1 MGTFPDCTRNC
12 SFWNFIYLS
21 FAPWRMASCLG
32 LARPPVTFVRKC
44 TYLFSV
50 HSLPYLPLRKE
61 GARDGPSNWGWL
73 SAVTPGRRSSVSKSF
88 SDKRAENAPA
98 CGRCTQ
104 ASDVLYSSPTRLG
117 ERGFLFCFF
126 FPRRRSWAGRVRRR
140 LQPFSFL
147 LSPWDCKQGRRT
159 TLFSLMF
166 GEWGEKKYRGKKKKE
181 EQRGETSET

>member
-1 MGTFPDCTRNC
+1 M
-12 SFWNFIYLS
+12 
-21 FAPWRMASCLG
+21 CLG
-32 LARPPVTFVRKC
+32 LARPAVTFVRKC

-104 ASDVLYSSPTRLG
+104 TSDVLYSSPTRLG
-117 ERGFLFCFF
+117 ERGFLFFF
-126 FPRRRSWAGRVRRR
+126 LGEEAGRAACDAGYS
-140 LQPFSFL
+140 PFPL
-147 LSPWDCKQGRRT
+147 CCHRGTANKGGGT
-159 TLFSLMF
+159 TLLSLMF
-166 GEWGEKKYRGKKKKE
+166 GEWGKNNIGKKKKRRTARRDE
-181 EQRGETSET
+181 